1 MSFTSS
7 ENRLRVV
14 SSVGLVRQPAD
25 DRHEVGPPAG
35 GNLPRPTK
43 KNYFNSIIIAAFA
56 GTFIFER
63 SEIVVP
69 EITSLPEE

>member
-25 DRHEVGPPAG
+25 DRVGVTGSNPVQ
-35 GNLPRPTK
+35 PTK